1 MKWKCCNKRGSGSW
15 GEVGEVLMFCSK
27 RNKTKWC
34 WGCAR
39 CVRGSFKANGALLK
53 CDSVALDAILAQ
65 LHVVVCQGHTE
76 QWCSLMRCSQ
86 LSRNL
91 NTGRV
96 SSQICSWHWTQSHWT
111 SLRGQDFSKGCV
123 CGTKSWPG
131 SSNSEILCQTVCVH
145 SVTLP
150 WLLVSQLIGHLA
162 VSSVST
168 SYRFYYLV
176 SLLSSIFLFSS
187 ADAVSPQTS
196 YDPWPKFLLS
206 AKYEGRRPKSQE
218 APGLQKKF
226 NKALKFPEKTCKWPF
241 TAGTSL

>member
-1 MKWKCCNKRGSGSW
+1 MKWKCCNKRETGSGSW

-96 SSQICSWHWTQSHWT
+96 RSQICSWHRTQSHWT
-111 SLRGQDFSKGCV
+111 SLTGQDFSKGCV

-131 SSNSEILCQTVCVH
+131 SLKVRDSLSDCMCSQCDSSLTVGF
-145 SVTLP
+145 SVNWP
-150 WLLVSQLIGHLA
+150 F
-162 VSSVST
+162 SSVI
-168 SYRFYYLV
+168 
-176 SLLSSIFLFSS
+176 SLNLLQILFSCQS
-187 ADAVSPQTS
+187 SQQHFIILFSRCSFPADVIRSKTKVPPQCKIWRTQTKITGSPRTPKEVQQGAEVSREN
-196 YDPWPKFLLS
+196 L
-206 AKYEGRRPKSQE
+206 
-218 APGLQKKF
+218 
-226 NKALKFPEKTCKWPF
+226 
-241 TAGTSL
+241 

>member
-1 MKWKCCNKRGSGSW
+1 MKWKCCNKRETGSGSW

-86 LSRNL
+86 LSRKL

-96 SSQICSWHWTQSHWT
+96 RSQICSWHRTQSLNNTQRSGLLQRLRMRHKVLTWELKFRD
-111 SLRGQDFSKGCV
+111 SLSGCMCSQCDSSLTVGFSVNRPFSSVISLNLLQILLSCQSSQQHFFILFSRWSFPADV
-123 CGTKSWPG
+123 IRSMTKVPPQCKIWRTQTKFPG
-131 SSNSEILCQTVCVH
+131 SPT
-145 SVTLP
+145 T
-150 WLLVSQLIGHLA
+150 
-162 VSSVST
+162 
-168 SYRFYYLV
+168 
-176 SLLSSIFLFSS
+176 
-187 ADAVSPQTS
+187 
-196 YDPWPKFLLS
+196 PKEVQQGAEVPRENL
-206 AKYEGRRPKSQE
+206 
-218 APGLQKKF
+218 
-226 NKALKFPEKTCKWPF
+226 
-241 TAGTSL
+241 